1 MQLDHIGIAVTSIK
15 ESSRVWT
22 DALGLVLEGTEVVE
36 SQKVRV
42 AFLPLGST
50 RIELLEPT
58 ADDSP
63 IARFIETRRPGIH
76 HIAVEVEDIDAAV
89 DRAKGAGLRLL
100 SDAPV
105 EGAHDTRVI
114 FIHPSSTGGVLLEL
128 VQRPKEG

>member
-1 MQLDHIGIAVTSIK
+1 MQLDHIGIAVNSIE
-15 ESSRVWT
+15 ESSRVWV
-22 DALGLVLEGTEVVE
+22 DALGLVLEGIEVVE

-63 IARFIETRRPGIH
+63 IARFIQTRRPGIH
-76 HIAVEVEDIDAAV
+76 HIAVEVDDIDSAV
-89 DRAKGAGLRLL
+89 GRAKGSGLQLL

-105 EGAHDTRVI
+105 KGAHGTRVI